1 VVRRGRGIPT
11 VLWDLLFDPVTSGG
25 LLFTIARERAPTLEQ
40 AFAAAG
46 EPLWRIGFVDEGS
59 GVDIVAELTG

>member
-1 VVRRGRGIPT
+1 
-11 VLWDLLFDPVTSGG
+11 LFDPVTSGG